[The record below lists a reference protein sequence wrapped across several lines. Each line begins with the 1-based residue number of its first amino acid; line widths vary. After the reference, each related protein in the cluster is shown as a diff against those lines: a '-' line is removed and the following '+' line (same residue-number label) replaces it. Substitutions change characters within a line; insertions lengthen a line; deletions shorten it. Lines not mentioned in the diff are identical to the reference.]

1 MRHVAVHAALAK
13 VVLKSPLPWIAV
25 LLCQLVF
32 LGPLAKGDDASGY
45 FLGAEEL
52 KNDLI
57 QAQSNMES
65 GAYDGA
71 SEHVVDSA
79 RERINILIRA
89 TQTDDT
95 HEYAELRAE
104 LEKNSLDAF
113 DAGNLVGPTRKE
125 LEAKHRFYTLLAQQD
140 DARIYQSYRETPA
153 LFYLPEAYAVV
164 PLIMWM
170 LPTVIMAGILGR
182 AVRGTRLLAQAPL
195 GRARSFVAQ
204 IGVLSILAVG
214 SILLVMVPVFAVVSA
229 FNGVGNPTY
238 PVVNLL
244 GASEVAV
251 IETTVGAI
259 IPQVFAMLCTISFFV
274 AALVHAIAR
283 IVPIRVMWMG
293 PAAALALLAT
303 PVVRVYIQMGR
314 LTHDI
319 AGTSAAVDPLTLVNP
334 LALIDE
340 YANIAG
346 RANYWPHQALLMDE
360 RMTLGLSCAV
370 LVGWGLVA
378 LLVAFA
384 IVTVRGARLARKDRM
399 VTYVQAG
406 GLQASGVTL
415 AYGKHRLVHDASCRV
430 DAGSV
435 TGLIAP
441 NGCGKTTLLEAL
453 AGLNGARKTGGV
465 HANGVS
471 SARAAFRKLVLYVPC
486 DAGLLYPN
494 LTAADHIQLA
504 TALWP
509 DKVDVEKLIDLCGLT
524 GYLKR
529 PVRAYSLGMKQQ
541 LALAVAY
548 CTGARYLLLDEPMN
562 ALDPGNVALNTYIM
576 RRPASQGTGIV
587 LSSHI
592 LSNLDELCDVVIGMQ
607 DGELKRMEREAG
619 HRSVRAI
626 YEVLFGGLHVQTSN
640 ERRRGTL

>member
-1 MRHVAVHAALAK
+1 MLRYMRALAK
-13 VVLKSPLPWIAV
+13 VVLENPLPWVAV
-25 LLCQLVF
+25 LLCQLAF
-32 LGPLAKGDDASGY
+32 LGPFVKGDDTNGY
-45 FLGAEEL
+45 FLGPEEL

-71 SEHVVDSA
+71 PEHVVDSA
-79 RERINILIRA
+79 RERISILIRA
-89 TQTDDT
+89 TQTDDP

-104 LEKNSLDAF
+104 LEKNNLDAF
-113 DAGNLVGPTRKE
+113 DAGNYVGPTRKE
-125 LEAKHRFYTLLAQQD
+125 LEAKHRFYTLLTQQD

-153 LFYLPEAYAVV
+153 LFYLSEAYTVV

-170 LPTVIMAGILGR
+170 LPTVIMAGTLGR
-182 AVRGTRLLAQAPL
+182 AVRGKRLLAQAPL
-195 GRARSFVAQ
+195 GRACSFVAQ
-204 IGVLSILAVG
+204 MGVLSILAAG
-214 SILLVMVPVFAVVSA
+214 SIALVMGPVFAVVAA
-229 FNGVGNPTY
+229 FNGVGSSTY

-244 GASEVAV
+244 GASEAAV

-259 IPQVFAMLCTISFFV
+259 IPQVFAILCAISCFT

-283 IVPIRVMWMG
+283 IVPVRVMWMG

-303 PVVRVYIQMGR
+303 PMVRAYIQMGR
-314 LTHDI
+314 LIHDA
-319 AGTSAAVDPLTLVNP
+319 AGASTTVDPWAPVNP
-334 LALIDE
+334 LVLIDE

-346 RANYWPHQALLMDE
+346 RANYWPDRALLMDE

-378 LLVAFA
+378 LLVALA
-384 IVTVRGARLARKDRM
+384 IVAARGSQLARKDRA
-399 VTYVQAG
+399 VPHTQG
-406 GLQASGVTL
+406 RGLQASGVTL
-415 AYGKHRLVHDASCRV
+415 AYGKYRLVHDAACRV
-430 DAGSV
+430 DAGFV

-441 NGCGKTTLLEAL
+441 NGYGKTTLLEAL
-453 AGLNGARKTGGV
+453 VGLNGARRAGGV
-465 HANGVS
+465 YADGVS
-471 SARAAFRKLVLYVPC
+471 SACAAFRKLVLYVPC

-509 DKVDVEKLIDLCGLT
+509 DKVDVEKFIDLCGLA
-524 GYLKR
+524 GYLNR
-529 PVRAYSLGMKQQ
+529 PVRAYSSGMKQQ

-576 RRPASQGTGIV
+576 RRLASQGTGIV

-592 LSNLDELCDVVIGMQ
+592 LSNLDELCDVVIGIH
-607 DGELKRMEREAG
+607 GGALKRVEREVG

-626 YEVLFGGLHVQTSN
+626 YEELFGGLHVQTSN
-640 ERRRGTL
+640 EGRRGAL